1 MVVRNE
7 EKVMCYVERLQSAV
21 LSDGFEGFFD
31 SDAGDHAQ
39 ATLNALLII
48 GADDAAALLR
58 RAMWVFDG
66 GEPPPEREARREGL
80 SQVGETGRDLLCR
93 LDESFRCGNDELTR
107 SLTEYSKALEETCAV
122 T

>member
-1 MVVRNE
+1 MNVRNE
-7 EKVMCYVERLQSAV
+7 EKVVRYVERLQSAV
-21 LSDGFEGFFD
+21 VSDGFEGFFR

-48 GADDAAALLR
+48 GAVDAAALLR

-80 SQVGETGRDLLCR
+80 SQVGETGRDLLRR
-93 LDESFRCGNDELTR
+93 LDESFRRANDELTR
-107 SLTEYSKALEETCAV
+107 SLTEYSQAIEEPCAV